1 MADAGDAVTW
11 RQGDRCITPKGE
23 LAIVMSVQGAFL
35 TLRYR
40 DAMPGSSAAEEFQL
54 SMKLCAKYQTGHR
67 PEPVVVGDAQE
78 VAHRSRTF
86 KRSRW

>member
-1 MADAGDAVTW
+1 MSAADDLLW
-11 RQGDRCITPKGE
+11 QPGDRCITPKGE
-23 LAIVMSVQGAFL
+23 LAIVMSVQGVFL

-54 SMKLCAKYQTGHR
+54 NGKLCAKYGAGHR
-67 PEPVVVGDAQE
+67 PAPVVVGDAQE
-78 VAHRSRTF
+78 VAHRSRTL